1 MPDPIAPTPLWRAAG
16 AFALAHVLLFVTA
29 SAITGQPT
37 VHDGQAG
44 IEHSF
49 NDGDL
54 TRLMIAGY
62 LTVVGFLVVVPVV
75 VFLGQQLGRRTA
87 VGCWSART
95 GAAAGVA
102 YVVVI
107 VGAGFSAGAAALWG
121 RDQGLD
127 LETVLAVNN
136 IRNFSYFLA
145 LPLAGA
151 FAIGTGVA
159 ALQDRLL
166 TRWVG
171 WGGVGVG
178 IALVLAIPAAATGI
192 QYGMP
197 LWLVWWVGVAVTLMR
212 HRGDA
217 ATAEDR
223 LAAPAG
229 VR

>member
-1 MPDPIAPTPLWRAAG
+1 MSHPVTPPVLWRAAG
-16 AFALAHVLLFVTA
+16 AFALTHVLVLIGATA
-29 SAITGQPT
+29 LTGPPT

-54 TRLMIAGY
+54 ARLMTAGY
-62 LTVVGFLVVVPVV
+62 LTVIGFLVVVPTM
-75 VFLGQQLGRRTA
+75 VFLAQHLGRRTA
-87 VGCWSART
+87 VGRWSART

-121 RDQGLD
+121 RDHGLA

-136 IRNFSYFLA
+136 IRNFSYLLA

-159 ALQDRLL
+159 ALQDNLL

-178 IALVLAIPAAATGI
+178 AALVLAIPAAAAGI

-197 LWLVWWVGVAVTLMR
+197 LWLLWWVGVAVSLMR
-212 HRGDA
+212 HRGG
-217 ATAEDR
+217 ATMADDR
-223 LAAPAG
+223 LDALAG
-229 VR
+229 AR